1 MYKRFDTILYAY
13 NNNNEVSDMH
23 FGKYSIV
30 KMLFFCD
37 SIDEENAF
45 EPENV

>member
-23 FGKYSIV
+23 FGNYSIV
-30 KMLFFCD
+30 KILFFFD